1 LPKLVESAAV
11 RQLSN
16 VLQEAVEGSSG
27 PWTYFI
33 DNRPGAGVF
42 GALAALSAAEA
53 SRSQG
58 GTSIAAHAHHVA
70 FAMEASAAS
79 IEGDRTPRDW
89 KESWRV
95 KAVNAAAWKELVG
108 QLHREYRRLRLAVQS
123 RAWSS
128 EETFGE
134 TVGVIAHIAYHLGAI
149 RQKAV
154 SLRVRRAPAAR
165 AGRQRKQKRGTKSR
179 A

>member
-1 LPKLVESAAV
+1 MGKVAGSAAV

-33 DNRPGAGVF
+33 DNRPDAGVF
-42 GALAALSAAEA
+42 GALAGLTAAEA
-53 SRSQG
+53 SRAQG

-89 KESWRV
+89 KKSWRV
-95 KAVNAAAWKELVG
+95 KTVDAAAWKELVAR
-108 QLHREYRRLRLAVQS
+108 LHREYQGLRQAVLS
-123 RAWSS
+123 KAWSS
-128 EETFGE
+128 EEAFGE

-154 SLRVRRAPAAR
+154 ALPVR
-165 AGRQRKQKRGTKSR
+165 KRGAKSK